1 MKIIYR
7 TNKTLTPFYETFA
20 LLCFTTKYWLHK
32 YIWIIRDAI
41 SLFYSQPSFIL
52 YYYEPSFL
60 LGKNKRINNLL
71 RVGSLV
77 LLQKRRCNN
86 AVTDCLQFCTVRL
99 IREKMMDAA
108 VVYLVQPH
116 SVSSSIEFV
125 REKEREREKKEL
137 SEKCKHTPIAAG
149 FSPDPK
155 VEAIAVT
162 MSTAKEA
169 ALVDPVKYSRVQW
182 SFHSLYRL
190 YPLLCKWMA
199 PR

>member
-1 MKIIYR
+1 
-7 TNKTLTPFYETFA
+7 
-20 LLCFTTKYWLHK
+20 
-32 YIWIIRDAI
+32 
-41 SLFYSQPSFIL
+41 
-52 YYYEPSFL
+52 L
-60 LGKNKRINNLL
+60 LG
-71 RVGSLV
+71 VGSLV
-77 LLQKRRCNN
+77 LLQKRQCNN
-86 AVTDCLQFCTVRL
+86 AVTDCLQFCTARL

-108 VVYLVQPH
+108 VVYYLVQPH

-125 REKEREREKKEL
+125 REREKRTLGKY
-137 SEKCKHTPIAAG
+137 KHTPIAV
-149 FSPDPK
+149 PK

-182 SFHSLYRL
+182 SFFHSLYRL